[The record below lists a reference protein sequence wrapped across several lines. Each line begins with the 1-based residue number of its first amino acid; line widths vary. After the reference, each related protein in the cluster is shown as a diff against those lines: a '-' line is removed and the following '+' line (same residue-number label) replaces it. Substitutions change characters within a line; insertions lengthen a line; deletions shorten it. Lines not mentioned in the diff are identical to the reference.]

1 MKKTLYFAFFLS
13 VTAMLVTAIAYLGYN
28 ITAPVIEAN
37 TITKINENI
46 ALLFDPEDGY
56 VRNDNQL
63 DNSYQEDNNNV
74 YREVSSI
81 YEVLDS
87 NGDLYV
93 LIYDMAVQGRNDII
107 HCLVAVDPKT
117 DTIVAINYYDHGET
131 PNIGEKYTREEE
143 YSKLIG
149 QSVESVQ
156 VDAISGAT
164 TTWNALNTMF
174 EKLKIHY
181 NAEVSID
188 E

>member
-1 MKKTLYFAFFLS
+1 MKKTLYFAVFLS

-28 ITAPVIEAN
+28 LTAPVIEAN
-37 TITKINENI
+37 TIDKINTNI

-56 VRNDNQL
+56 TRNDEQTPNK
-63 DNSYQEDNNNV
+63 YQEENGA
-74 YREVSSI
+74 YKEVSSI

-87 NGDLYV
+87 DGELYV
-93 LIYDMAVQGRNDII
+93 LIYDMAVQGRNGII

-117 DTIVAINYYDHGET
+117 DEIVAINYYDHSET

-149 QSVESVQ
+149 QSIEDVQ

-164 TTWNALNTMF
+164 TTWNALNVMF
-174 EKLKIHY
+174 EGLKTHY
-181 NAEVSID
+181 NAEVRID